1 MIKLAITLSRIE
13 KELLYTMVL
22 DQIKILYDT

>member
-1 MIKLAITLSRIE
+1 MIKLAINLSPIE

-22 DQIKILYDT
+22 DQLKILYDT